1 MIINSEIKNVA
12 AKIQSIDQYGLMMIQ
27 FNCKMTA
34 NKSIPWINRTSPST
48 FNVSWINS
56 SNTNIYIEPAM
67 NRDQDQTFRKT

>member
-1 MIINSEIKNVA
+1 MIK
-12 AKIQSIDQYGLMMIQ
+12 
-27 FNCKMTA
+27 FNYKMTM
-34 NKSIPWINRTSPST
+34 NKSNPWINRTSTST